1 MVGVWIVT
9 FDCWHDWAYAPNI
22 HILSTSCQFVFGDM
36 NYRMRLQN
44 AEEMVQ
50 RVAAT
55 ARALEASVWYV
66 SPLSFPF

>member
-1 MVGVWIVT
+1 MSDAIDSGVTVDSQVT
-9 FDCWHDWAYAPNI
+9 YI
-22 HILSTSCQFVFGDM
+22 HTHSFHRQFVFGDM
-36 NYRMRLQN
+36 NYRMRLS

-66 SPLSFPF
+66 VTKARS